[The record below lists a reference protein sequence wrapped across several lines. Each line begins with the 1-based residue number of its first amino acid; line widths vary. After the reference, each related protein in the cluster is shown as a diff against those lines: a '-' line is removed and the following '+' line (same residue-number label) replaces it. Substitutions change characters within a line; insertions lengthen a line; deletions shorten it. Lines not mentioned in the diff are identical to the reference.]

1 VRGGLGEAR
10 WGMGISLFGK
20 RRPAEGTAASE
31 AKTPSAPPAAAH
43 SPSGGGDGKERLTAN
58 EWARR
63 HQLNEVAAERAAMRA
78 GKWHDL
84 FTEEEF
90 TDLIKRADV

>member
-1 VRGGLGEAR
+1 
-10 WGMGISLFGK
+10 MGISLF
-20 RRPAEGTAASE
+20 RRKAG
-31 AKTPSAPPAAAH
+31 PPAADTAAGAA
-43 SPSGGGDGKERLTAN
+43 PAPVQAPQDGRERLTAN
-58 EWARR
+58 DWARR

-90 TDLIKRADV
+90 LDLIKRAEV